1 MGKLYVV
8 PTPIG
13 NLEDMT
19 FRAVRI
25 LKEADFILA
34 EDTRTSSFLM
44 KHFEI
49 DTKMQSHH
57 KFNEHK
63 TVEHIVS
70 RIQAGETIAL
80 VSDAGTPAISDP
92 GFLLVRECVR
102 SGVDV
107 ECLPGATALIPALV
121 VSGLPNDKF
130 CFEGFL
136 PQKKGRMTRMKELA
150 DEPRTIVFYESPYRV
165 VKTLTQLA
173 EHFGEER
180 QASCSRELSKK
191 FEQTVRGSLKELI
204 QHFTAN
210 EPKGEFVMVVAGK
223 ENVKESTKEKQ

>member
-19 FRAVRI
+19 FRAIRI
-25 LKEADFILA
+25 LKEADIILA
-34 EDTRTSSFLM
+34 EDTRTSAHLM

-49 DTKMQSHH
+49 QTKMHSHH

-63 TVEHIVS
+63 TVEHVAS
-70 RIQAGETIAL
+70 RIKAGETIAL
-80 VSDAGTPAISDP
+80 ISDAGTPAISDP
-92 GFLLVRECVR
+92 GFLLVRECVKA
-102 SGVDV
+102 GIEV

-150 DEPRTIVFYESPYRV
+150 EEPRTIVFYESPYRV

-173 EHFGEER
+173 DHFGEER
-180 QASCSRELSKK
+180 QASCSRELSKLH
-191 FEQTVRGSLKELI
+191 EQTVRGTLKELI
-204 QHFTAN
+204 AHFTEK

-223 ENVKESTKEKQ
+223 PE